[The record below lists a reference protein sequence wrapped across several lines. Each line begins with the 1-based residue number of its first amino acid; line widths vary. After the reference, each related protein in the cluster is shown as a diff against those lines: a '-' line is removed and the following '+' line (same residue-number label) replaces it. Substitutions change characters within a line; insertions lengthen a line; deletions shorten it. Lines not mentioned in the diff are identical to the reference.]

1 MPPSDIS
8 SSDQPTQ
15 PTESIA
21 AGIDS
26 PMRVHHRLP
35 ALRTRPPT
43 GLLAWHSTVG
53 YMSQHHSADA
63 QLTIRVIPR
72 DRRLSWTASLLWGYH
87 RETVE
92 ERSTLAAALE
102 DLWTIV
108 DQNVVVFQH
117 EADQV
122 ISPAHYDQAEWLDI
136 PTQEIFQRLL
146 WMTMTA
152 FHSNWHLVIL
162 YQPVETTQRRIQ
174 MRLLVASDDKPTS
187 DTPHYDIVIGTWG
200 ASLIDACRT
209 LYRNA
214 APHFLAQTTR
224 THEMY
229 AIKTEDTGENGQ
241 ADSSLKDSSDSDS
254 DQTKPYIPTY

>member
-1 MPPSDIS
+1 CCVYRGRVTALMASHLASAHRWCNTILIAFLDGVCIAMPPSDIS

-15 PTESIA
+15 PTESVPK
-21 AGIDS
+21 GVDS

-72 DRRLSWTASLLWGYH
+72 ERRLSWTASLAWGYH

-92 ERSTLAAALE
+92 ERSTLAAALA

-108 DQNVVVFQH
+108 EQNVVVFLH

-136 PTQEIFQRLL
+136 PTQEIFQR
-146 WMTMTA
+146 
-152 FHSNWHLVIL
+152 
-162 YQPVETTQRRIQ
+162 
-174 MRLLVASDDKPTS
+174 
-187 DTPHYDIVIGTWG
+187 
-200 ASLIDACRT
+200 
-209 LYRNA
+209 
-214 APHFLAQTTR
+214 
-224 THEMY
+224 
-229 AIKTEDTGENGQ
+229 
-241 ADSSLKDSSDSDS
+241 
-254 DQTKPYIPTY
+254 